1 VEGFV
6 QDQSGNVV
14 VRQDRDGD
22 VAVLTLAHPP
32 VNALS
37 DAVRTG
43 LAQGLQAALADPA
56 VRAVVIRGEGRG
68 FSAGADIAEF
78 GRSRQALRLGELCL
92 AIENAAKPV
101 IAAIHGMALGG
112 GLELALAAHYRIA
125 AETAVLGLPEV
136 NLGLLPGAGG
146 TQRLPR
152 LIGARDALRLML
164 TGVPITATEAQA
176 LGLVDRVVASGPT
189 HAALTEAAL
198 AMAAQGLTPR
208 PTGAVRRGLQDAR
221 AYLAAV
227 NEARAAQA
235 ANRLPAPARIV
246 DCVEAALLFP
256 LPQGLQAEETAFA
269 DLVTTPE
276 AAGLRHAFFAERRAQ
291 QLPAAAAAIG
301 IKPIASLG
309 LWGVGEGVVE
319 MAGQAL
325 TAGMRVVL
333 ASPDRPALVE
343 ALEQIAGWQ
352 DAAVAAGRMTEAARD
367 ADWVRLVTSVSPEPL
382 AGADVTLRA
391 AGAGVLPP
399 SAGNAPVAVL
409 GAAGQGDGLAITV
422 AAGPG
427 GVSELALG
435 ATAAPQA
442 VARLAALARRLNW
455 RLVPVGPGGP
465 VELGLRQALD
475 GAVDHLKTE
484 GFSAQAVADAQRA
497 WGSLKGAGK
506 SGAADARI
514 IAVCLAALA
523 AEGARML
530 QDGRVRRPLEVDAIA
545 LLLGLVPRWIGG
557 PMFQADQR
565 GVLVLR
571 QDLIALAEHAPVFL
585 PPVLIDRMIADG
597 QTFAGLNGLRV

>member
-1 VEGFV
+1 M

-37 DAVRTG
+37 DAVRSG
-43 LAQGLQAALADPA
+43 LAQGLAAALADPA
-56 VRAVVIRGEGRG
+56 VRAVVICGEGRG

-78 GRSRQALRLGELCL
+78 GRSRQALRLGALCL
-92 AIENAAKPV
+92 VIENAAKPV

-125 AETAVLGLPEV
+125 NEAAVLGLPEV

-164 TGVPITATEAQA
+164 TGVPITATEALA
-176 LGLVDRVVASGPT
+176 LGLVDRVVASGT
-189 HAALTEAAL
+189 TQAALTEAAL
-198 AMAAQGLTPR
+198 AMAAEGLPPR
-208 PTGAVRRGLQDAR
+208 PTGAEGGGLQDAR

-276 AAGLRHAFFAERRAQ
+276 AAGLRHAFFTERRAL
-291 QLPAAAAAIG
+291 QLPAAATALG
-301 IKPIASLG
+301 IKPFATLG
-309 LWGVGEGVVE
+309 LWGLGEGVVE
-319 MAGQAL
+319 IAGQAL

-367 ADWVRLVTSVSPEPL
+367 ADWVRLITSVSPEPL
-382 AGADVTLRA
+382 AGAELILRA
-391 AGAGVLPP
+391 PGVEVLPP
-399 SAGNAPVAVL
+399 SAGSAPVAVL

-422 AAGPG
+422 ASGPG
-427 GVSELALG
+427 GVSELALS

-442 VARLAALARRLNW
+442 VARLASLARRLNW

-475 GAVDHLKTE
+475 GAMDHLKTE
-484 GFSAQAVADAQRA
+484 GFTARAVTEAQRVWA
-497 WGSLKGAGK
+497 SLKVAGMAGAAA
-506 SGAADARI
+506 AADARI

-530 QDGRVRRPLEVDAIA
+530 QDGRARRPLEVDAIA
-545 LLLGLVPRWIGG
+545 LLSGIVPRWVGG

-565 GVLVLR
+565 GLLVLR
-571 QDLIALAEHAPVFL
+571 QDLIALAERAPVFL

-597 QTFAGLNGLRV
+597 QTFASLNGLRV